1 MGRMTQ
7 DKSSRIMR
15 YEDGNNPA
23 FLNLLALAVITGIN
37 SKIYDVGLKDEIL
50 CTCL

>member
-37 SKIYDVGLKDEIL
+37 CSVARIEKGSLLKV
-50 CTCL
+50 